1 MLAIG
6 KTRSQLKR
14 YRYGK
19 EKGDLKVK
27 KIQVVVTEDTFKALS
42 KKLLDEGISK
52 QQFLENQIQEYLG
65 GEDMKNLEN
74 KKYGELNEAQKEE
87 VLNMICSIYDGIEVD
102 QNGTDVTFD
111 LENGLSVAGKI
122 IDNDEEVV
130 YEIDDEAVI
139 YNPKA

>member
-1 MLAIG
+1 M
-6 KTRSQLKR
+6 
-14 YRYGK
+14 
-19 EKGDLKVK
+19 K
-27 KIQVVVTEDTFKALS
+27 KIQVVVKEDTFKALS

-52 QQFLENQIQEYLG
+52 QQFLENQSQEYLG

-87 VLNMICSIYDGIEVD
+87 VLNMICSI
-102 QNGTDVTFD
+102 
-111 LENGLSVAGKI
+111 AGKI
-122 IDNDEEVV
+122 IDSEEEVV

>member
-1 MLAIG
+1 M
-6 KTRSQLKR
+6 
-14 YRYGK
+14 
-19 EKGDLKVK
+19 K
-27 KIQVVVTEDTFKALS
+27 KIQIVVTEETFKELS

-52 QQFLENQIQEYLG
+52 QQFLENQIEQYLG
-65 GEDMKNLEN
+65 GNDMTNLEG
-74 KKYGELNEAQKEE
+74 KKYGELNETQQEE
-87 VLNMICSIYDGIEVD
+87 ILNMITGTYDGIEVD

-139 YNPKA
+139 YNPEA

>member
-1 MLAIG
+1 M
-6 KTRSQLKR
+6 
-14 YRYGK
+14 
-19 EKGDLKVK
+19 K
-27 KIQVVVTEDTFKALS
+27 KIQVVVTEETFKELS

-65 GEDMKNLEN
+65 GEEMTNLEG
-74 KKYGELNEAQKEE
+74 KKYGELNETQQEE
-87 VLNMICSIYDGIEVD
+87 ILNMITGTYDGIEVD

-122 IDNDEEVV
+122 IDNESEII

-139 YNPKA
+139 YNPEA

>member
-1 MLAIG
+1 M
-6 KTRSQLKR
+6 
-14 YRYGK
+14 
-19 EKGDLKVK
+19 K
-27 KIQVVVTEDTFKALS
+27 KIQVVVTEDMFKALS

-65 GEDMKNLEN
+65 GNDMTNLEG
-74 KKYGELNEAQKEE
+74 KKYGELNETQQEE
-87 VLNMICSIYDGIEVD
+87 ILNMITGTYDGIEVD

-111 LENGLSVAGKI
+111 LDNGLSVAGKI

-139 YNPKA
+139 YNPEA

>member
-1 MLAIG
+1 M
-6 KTRSQLKR
+6 
-14 YRYGK
+14 
-19 EKGDLKVK
+19 K
-27 KIQVVVTEDTFKALS
+27 KIQIVVTNDVFIALS

-52 QQFLENQIQEYLG
+52 QNFLENQIKQYLG
-65 GEDMKNLEN
+65 GNDMTNLEG
-74 KKYGELNEAQKEE
+74 KKYGELNEAQQEE
-87 VLNMICSIYDGIEVD
+87 ILNMITGTYDGIEVD

>member
-1 MLAIG
+1 M
-6 KTRSQLKR
+6 
-14 YRYGK
+14 
-19 EKGDLKVK
+19 K

-102 QNGTDVTFD
+102 QNGTDVIFD
-111 LENGLSVAGKI
+111 LNNGLSIAGKI
-122 IDNDEEVV
+122 IDSEEEVV

-139 YNPKA
+139 YNPKAWKNLKNEK